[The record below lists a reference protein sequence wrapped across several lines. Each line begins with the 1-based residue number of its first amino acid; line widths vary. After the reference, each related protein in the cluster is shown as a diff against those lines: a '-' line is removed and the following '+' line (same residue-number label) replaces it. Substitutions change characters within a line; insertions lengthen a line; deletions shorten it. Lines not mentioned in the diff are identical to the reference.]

1 MGQQQLLLIV
11 LGIIVVGVSILIG
24 SALFNANFE
33 SANRDEIISDM
44 NSLGTMAQAYFK
56 KTANLGGGNGSFVGW
71 EMPAYFKKFDA
82 GKIKIQ
88 IQKNKDRI
96 VITAT
101 GSQVGIDG
109 KNKVKI
115 KTFIYADDITIQTLN

>member
-44 NSLGTMAQAYFK
+44 NSK
-56 KTANLGGGNGSFVGW
+56 
-71 EMPAYFKKFDA
+71 
-82 GKIKIQ
+82 
-88 IQKNKDRI
+88 RI
-96 VITAT
+96 RHLR
-101 GSQVGIDG
+101 
-109 KNKVKI
+109 
-115 KTFIYADDITIQTLN
+115 IY